1 MIFFGTKASTIK
13 NGQIININCPHCENN
28 SSMIYSVFGKY
39 THIYW
44 IPFFPYKKITLT
56 ECTNCKKTFDYKEL
70 PENIKTKID
79 REKERNPVKIPIWM
93 FSGLFILVG
102 IISFGFYNSYQ
113 KDINDAEYIKNPKV
127 GDVYYIKMADREFTT
142 ARIDKTTRTNIYLT
156 NNDYVTDL
164 ESGID
169 KIDKNENYTKYKDT
183 VSFIQIQEVF
193 KDNLIISIKRN

>member
-13 NGQIININCPHCENN
+13 NGQIININCPHCETN

-39 THIYW
+39 AHIYW

-56 ECTNCKKTFDYKEL
+56 ECTNCKKTFEYKEL

-113 KDINDAEYIKNPKV
+113 NDINDAEYIKNPKV
-127 GDVYYIKMADREFTT
+127 GDVYYIKMTDREFTT
-142 ARIDKTTRTNIYLT
+142 ARVDKTTRTEIYLT

-169 KIDKNENYTKYKDT
+169 EIEKNENYTKYKDT
-183 VSFIQIQEVF
+183 VSFIQIQEAF
-193 KDNLIISIKRN
+193 KDNLIISIKRD

>member
-13 NGQIININCPHCENN
+13 NGQIININCPHCETN

-39 THIYW
+39 AHIYW

-56 ECTNCKKTFDYKEL
+56 ECTNCKKTFEYKEL

-113 KDINDAEYIKNPKV
+113 NDINDAEYIKNPKV
-127 GDVYYIKMADREFTT
+127 GDVYYIKMNDREFTT
-142 ARIDKTTRTNIYLT
+142 ARVDKTTRTEIYLT
-156 NNDYVTDL
+156 NNDYIIDL
-164 ESGID
+164 ESDID
-169 KIDKNENYTKYKDT
+169 ELDKNENYTKYKDT
-183 VSFIQIQEVF
+183 ISFLQIQEAF
-193 KDNLIISIKRN
+193 KDNLIISIKRE

>member
-13 NGQIININCPHCENN
+13 NGQIININCPHCETN

-39 THIYW
+39 AHIYW

-56 ECTNCKKTFDYKEL
+56 ECTNCKKTFEYKEL

-113 KDINDAEYIKNPKV
+113 NDINDAEYIKNPKV
-127 GDVYYIKMADREFTT
+127 GDVYYIKMTDREFTT
-142 ARIDKTTRTNIYLT
+142 ARVDKTTRTEIYLT
-156 NNDYVTDL
+156 NNDYIIDL
-164 ESGID
+164 ESDID
-169 KIDKNENYTKYKDT
+169 EIDKNENYTKYKDT
-183 VSFIQIQEVF
+183 ISFIQIQEAF
-193 KDNLIISIKRN
+193 KDNLIISIKRE

>member
-102 IISFGFYNSYQ
+102 IISFGFYISYQ
-113 KDINDAEYIKNPKV
+113 NDINDAEYIKNPKV

-142 ARIDKTTRTNIYLT
+142 ARIDKTTRTDIYLT

-169 KIDKNENYTKYKDT
+169 EIDINENYTKYKDT
-183 VSFIQIQEVF
+183 VSFIQIQEAF

>member
-13 NGQIININCPHCENN
+13 NGQIININCPHCETN

-39 THIYW
+39 AHIYW
-44 IPFFPYKKITLT
+44 IPFLPYKKITLT
-56 ECTNCKKTFDYKEL
+56 ECTNCKKTFEYKEL

-113 KDINDAEYIKNPKV
+113 NDINDAEYIKNPKV
-127 GDVYYIKMADREFTT
+127 GDVYYIKMTDREFTT
-142 ARIDKTTRTNIYLT
+142 ARVDKTTRTEIYLT
-156 NNDYVTDL
+156 NNDYIIDL
-164 ESGID
+164 ESDID
-169 KIDKNENYTKYKDT
+169 EIDKNENYTKYKDT
-183 VSFIQIQEVF
+183 INFIQIQEAF
-193 KDNLIISIKRN
+193 KDNLIISIKRE